1 MSRLETYRAVTQGL
15 TQADTSF
22 RDAVEALDYEIKTD
36 FYNSKRNTINR
47 LNQRTVGIVPNNEKP
62 VDIVGLVDFRQKK
75 ITLNELSGEETYN
88 LDDFDPRYLRV
99 LNQNVHGSER
109 NPDELPLSK
118 LSVELLDAQVNEP
131 TNALPFNNIE
141 DKYDLTSTRR
151 QLEQAF
157 ANEMVLLVELDEFVK
172 DNGLESVFEAHK
184 DELIQLVDKKAFAQS
199 FNDAVVDLGRSAEH
213 ILGA

>member
-1 MSRLETYRAVTQGL
+1 MSKLETYRAVTQGL

-22 RDAVEALDYEIKTD
+22 RDAVEALDHEIKTD

-47 LNQRTVGIVPNNEKP
+47 LNQRTVSLVPNDEKP
-62 VDIVGLVDFRQKK
+62 VEIVGLVDFRQKK

-99 LNQNVHGSER
+99 LNQNAHGSER

-118 LSVELLDAQVNEP
+118 LSVELLDAQVDEP
-131 TNALPFNNIE
+131 TQALPFNNIE
-141 DKYDLTSTRR
+141 DKYDITSTRR

>member
-1 MSRLETYRAVTQGL
+1 MSRLEIYRAVTQGL

-22 RDAVEALDYEIKTD
+22 RDVVEALDYEIKTD

-47 LNQRTVGIVPNNEKP
+47 LNQCTVGLVPNNEKP
-62 VDIVGLVDFRQKK
+62 VEIVGLVDFRQKK

-118 LSVELLDAQVNEP
+118 LSIELLDAQVDEP
-131 TNALPFNNIE
+131 TKALPFNNIE
-141 DKYDLTSTRR
+141 DKYDITSTRR

>member
-1 MSRLETYRAVTQGL
+1 MSKLETYRAVTQGL

-36 FYNSKRNTINR
+36 FYNIKRNTINR
-47 LNQRTVGIVPNNEKP
+47 LNQRTVGLVPNNEKP
-62 VDIVGLVDFRQKK
+62 VEIVGLVDFRQKK

-118 LSVELLDAQVNEP
+118 LSVELLDAQVDEP
-131 TNALPFNNIE
+131 TQALPFNNIE
-141 DKYDLTSTRR
+141 DKYDITSTRR